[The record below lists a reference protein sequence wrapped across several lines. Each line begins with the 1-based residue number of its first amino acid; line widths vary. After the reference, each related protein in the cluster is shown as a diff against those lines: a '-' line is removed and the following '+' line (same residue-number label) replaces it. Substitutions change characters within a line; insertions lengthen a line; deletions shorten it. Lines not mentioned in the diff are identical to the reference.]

1 MIKKRSFMRALRVT
15 GALTVIAS
23 AGCNI
28 DKVLQVEP
36 SSLIP
41 AGSLEVPSN
50 AAILVAGVASDF
62 DCAFGSYVVV
72 TGMIGEELDDAL
84 QTAAR
89 WPYDQRAI
97 LANQSFYA
105 QNSCTGLGVY
115 SPLHTARVSAN
126 NVRRLLEGWSDVE
139 VGPARQQHIARMA
152 AYEGWSTLLL
162 GEAFQENVLSTVNGE
177 VVNYAQ
183 RSTRAEVFQ
192 DAIAKLT
199 TAITTAQTVGGLVG
213 DSIRHFALV
222 ARARAYHNLND
233 MTNARADAAAVP
245 ATFVWNATASAV
257 SARRTNRVFDQSNNT
272 SVSATVGPRYRTL
285 NDPRVPVQPLLNTNG
300 TQRLNALG
308 VPLVAQ
314 RKYQSASSSI
324 PVAQGAEMQLLIAE
338 ADRTTN
344 PTNSVTIINSF
355 RTAGNQGNYSGAQ
368 DAASLLNEII
378 DQRRRALWLTGTHFG
393 DIVRYNLTVTPAANT
408 MAPWNQQYGPD
419 QGNQLLLPL
428 PEVEIRNNPLLSG

>member
-1 MIKKRSFMRALRVT
+1 MIMTHSFMRALRTVA
-15 GALTVIAS
+15 ALGVIS
-23 AGCNI
+23 LVGCNF

-41 AGSLEVPSN
+41 AGSLEVPAN

-72 TGMIGEELDDAL
+72 TGLIGEELDDAT

-89 WPYDQRAI
+89 WPYDQRAVF
-97 LANQSFYA
+97 ANQSFYA
-105 QNSCTGLGVY
+105 QNSCTGLGLY

-126 NVRRLLEGWSDVE
+126 NVRRLLEGWTDVE

-162 GEAFQENVLSTVNGE
+162 GEAFQENVLSTVTGE
-177 VVNYAQ
+177 IVNYAG
-183 RSTRAEVFQ
+183 RSTRAEVLQ
-192 DAIAKLT
+192 QAVTTLT
-199 TAITTAQTVGGLVG
+199 LAITTAQAVGGAVG
-213 DSIRHFALV
+213 DSLRHFALV
-222 ARARAYHNLND
+222 ARARAHHNLGD
-233 MTNARADAAAVP
+233 MVNARADAAAVP

-272 SVSATVGPRYRTL
+272 SVNATVGPRYRTL
-285 NDPRVPVQPLLNTNG
+285 NDPRVPVQPLLNANG
-300 TQRLNALG
+300 TQRLSALG

-338 ADRTTN
+338 ADRSTN
-344 PTNSVTIINSF
+344 PVNSLSIINTF
-355 RTAGNQGNYSGAQ
+355 RAAGNQGAYTGAT
-368 DAASLLNEII
+368 DAASLLTEII

-393 DIVRYNLTVTPAANT
+393 DIVRYNLTVTPAANS

-419 QGNQLLLPL
+419 QGSQLLLPL
-428 PEVEIRNNPLLSG
+428 PEVEIRNNPVLSG

>member
-1 MIKKRSFMRALRVT
+1 MTQTFMRALRIA
-15 GALTVIAS
+15 GALSTIAVV
-23 AGCNI
+23 GCNV
-28 DKVLQVEP
+28 DQVLKVEP

-41 AGSLEVPSN
+41 AGGLEVPAN
-50 AAILVAGVASDF
+50 AAILVAGAASDF

-89 WPYDQRAI
+89 WPYDQRAV

-105 QNSCTGLGVY
+105 QNSCTGLGIY

-126 NVRRLLEGWSDVE
+126 NVRQLLESWSDVE
-139 VGPARQQHIARMA
+139 VGPLRQQHIARMA

-162 GEAFQENVLSTVNGE
+162 GEAFQENVLSTVTGE
-177 VVNYAQ
+177 VVNYAG
-183 RSTRAEVFQ
+183 RSTRAEVLQ
-192 DAIAKLT
+192 AAVAKLT
-199 TAITTAQTVGGLVG
+199 EAIAAATTAGGVAG
-213 DSIRHFALV
+213 DSIRYFALV
-222 ARARAYHNLND
+222 GRARAYHNLGD
-233 MTNARADAAAVP
+233 MTNASGDATAVP
-245 ATFVWNATASAV
+245 AAFVWNATASAV

-314 RKYQSASSSI
+314 RKYQSASASI

-344 PTNSVTIINSF
+344 SANTISIINTF
-355 RTAGNQGNYSGAQ
+355 RTAGNQGNYTGAT
-368 DAASLLNEII
+368 DAASLLTEII

-393 DIVRYNLTVTPAANT
+393 DIIRYNLTVTPAVNT

-419 QGNQLLLPL
+419 QGSQMLLPL
-428 PEVEIRNNPLLSG
+428 PEVEIRNNPQLSG